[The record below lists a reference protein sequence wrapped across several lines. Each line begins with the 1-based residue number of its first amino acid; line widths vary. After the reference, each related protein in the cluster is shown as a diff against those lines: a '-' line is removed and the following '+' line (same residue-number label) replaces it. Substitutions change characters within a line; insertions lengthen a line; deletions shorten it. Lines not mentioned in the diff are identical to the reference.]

1 MRILQGKVAETYV
14 RKLEERGSRLE
25 GIEPAVRKIVED
37 VRLHRDRAL
46 LRYAREFDRLGAK
59 QSLRVSDAEMGAAL
73 DAAPPELVS
82 ALRTAQKRIRQ
93 FCEWQKPKEWTL
105 SANGISLGQLVRPLD
120 SVGCYVP
127 GGRFPLVSTLLMTVI
142 PAQVAGVKN
151 INVVSPNP
159 SPQVLAAAA
168 LLGVREFFRVGGA
181 QAIAALAYGTDAIK
195 RVDKI
200 VGPGNVYVTAAKK
213 LVSFDCAI
221 DMLAG
226 PTEVVIVSDA
236 GNAVFIAADLVAQA
250 EHDPETLAV
259 FITRSKKLAAAVVEE
274 IREGGQGRP
283 PLNENTIAKQS
294 LDARG
299 AVLIAN
305 TRKQAFDWANRIAPE
320 HITISRRDLPL
331 VQNAGSVFI
340 GDYSAQAAGDYAS
353 GPNHVLP
360 TAGAARFRGG
370 LSVLD
375 FVKIITVQEL
385 SPKGLRRMAEP
396 IVTLAET
403 EGLRAHA
410 DSIRVRCANA

>member
-1 MRILQGKVAETYV
+1 MRILQGKAAETYV
-14 RKLEERGSRLE
+14 RLTERRGSRLE
-25 GIEPAVRKIVED
+25 RIEPAVRKIIQD
-37 VRLHRDRAL
+37 VRGGGDRAL
-46 LRYAREFDRLGAK
+46 LKYARKFDGLRIK
-59 QSLRVSDAEMGAAL
+59 QAIRVSDAEMRAAL

-82 ALRTAQKRIRQ
+82 ALRIAEKRIRQ
-93 FCEWQKPKEWTL
+93 FCEWQKPKSWTR
-105 SANGISLGQLVRPLD
+105 SANGISLGQLVRSLD

-151 INVVSPNP
+151 IRVVSPNP

-168 LLGVREFFRVGGA
+168 LLGVREFFAVGGA
-181 QAIAALAYGTDAIK
+181 QAIAALAYGTDTIP
-195 RVDKI
+195 RVEKI
-200 VGPGNVYVTAAKK
+200 VGPGNIYVTAAKK
-213 LVSFDCAI
+213 LVSFDCSI

-226 PTEVVIVSDA
+226 PTEVVIISDTGDPA
-236 GNAVFIAADLVAQA
+236 FIAADLAAQA

-259 FITRSKKLAAAVVEE
+259 FITTSKKLAAAVIKE
-274 IREGGQGRP
+274 ISGKGRT
-283 PLNENTIAKQS
+283 PLGEDAIAKQS
-294 LDARG
+294 VGARG

-305 TRKQAFDWANRIAPE
+305 SRQQAFDWTNRVAPE
-320 HITISRRDLPL
+320 HITIAKRDLPL
-331 VQNAGSVFI
+331 VQNAGSIFV

-370 LSVLD
+370 LTVTD

-385 SPKGLRRMAEP
+385 SMKGLRRIGRP
-396 IVTLAET
+396 IITLAQT

>member
-385 SPKGLRRMAEP
+385 SPKGLRRMAGP

-410 DSIRVRCANA
+410 DSIRVRCASA